1 MDWLV
6 TNIVLV
12 LAIAG
17 AVFLL
22 GLAIG
27 ALEVFPRWPSRKR
40 WGLAFWLVFLGAV
53 AVFGTLQSGPG
64 GKTPKPRDVDPNLK
78 IDLTASHLDRLRADW
93 DASGDPRW
101 PVAETLV
108 TLCQIAYDGPVFA
121 TEGCSKLGLKQCF
134 TITDGSMVGYVVAQ
148 DDAVVIVFR
157 GTDMHEWSD
166 WGVNKSI
173 RSARTEHGDIHSGF
187 DQAYE
192 KLAPQVEKLLSQLR
206 PKHLWVT
213 GHSLGGALATVCAY
227 RIESQGDHEVKGLI
241 TFGQPMIARLDLAE
255 HLDSVFKDRYA
266 WVVNGSDMI
275 PKTPPR
281 YEPAGRLVHLN
292 GTKSPGYWRR
302 GEVFA
307 TAMPGDD
314 GRPRASIQAP
324 PLPPLTPDERELLK
338 NQLRK
343 EPPPMFETETLA
355 YTSYVPE
362 VSDHFMDAYL
372 LSLRDLL
379 GADSE

>member
-1 MDWLV
+1 
-6 TNIVLV
+6 
-12 LAIAG
+12 
-17 AVFLL
+17 
-22 GLAIG
+22 
-27 ALEVFPRWPSRKR
+27 
-40 WGLAFWLVFLGAV
+40 
-53 AVFGTLQSGPG
+53 
-64 GKTPKPRDVDPNLK
+64 
-78 IDLTASHLDRLRADW
+78 
-93 DASGDPRW
+93 
-101 PVAETLV
+101 
-108 TLCQIAYDGPVFA
+108 
-121 TEGCSKLGLKQCF
+121 
-134 TITDGSMVGYVVAQ
+134 MVGYVVAQ

-173 RSARTEHGDIHSGF
+173 RSARTEHGEIHSGF

-192 KLAPQVEKLLSQLR
+192 KLAPQVEKLLSQLK
-206 PKHLWVT
+206 PKYLWVT

-227 RIESQGDHEVKGLI
+227 RIESQGDHRVQGLV
-241 TFGQPMIARLDLAE
+241 TFGQPMVARLDLAE
-255 HLDSVFKDRYA
+255 HLDAVFKDRYA
-266 WVVNGSDMI
+266 WIVNGNDMI

-314 GRPRASIQAP
+314 EPPRASLQAP

-379 GADSE
+379 GVNAE